1 MTMVLRLAWR
11 SVWRHRRR
19 TLITITSIGL
29 GLAVVIFSLTLA
41 EGMYRQLI
49 DDAVRMQ
56 AGHVTLEAAA
66 YRDAPSVD
74 LRVGDTTALR
84 ERIARLPGVE
94 ATKLLVLGQG
104 VGSTGRDS
112 SGVSL
117 LGVEPAVEARTSPL
131 AQHVVAGSWF
141 DDQDGGA
148 TPKVLVGSLLA
159 ERLDLEPGKKLVL
172 TSNDAAGNLV
182 ETLFRVQGVFQAGT
196 EEIDGYL
203 VLAPI
208 DAARRVFGLGADE
221 ATQLGVL
228 VDDPDAVDDVRRAVG
243 AVVTDPSVAVLPWRD
258 VIPELWGFMQIDRVS
273 NDVFHG
279 LLLVLI
285 LFTIVNTIL
294 MSVLERR
301 REFAVQMALGTAP
314 RQLCLQL
321 FGEAAVIGMLGCA
334 LGLALGGGVAGMI
347 AARGWDL
354 TALYGDGMNISG
366 FAVDPVVHS
375 HVSAGMLVRLA
386 LLVFGATLAS
396 SLPAMGRAV
405 RVPLAEVLR

>member
-1 MTMVLRLAWR
+1 MVLRLAWR

-19 TLITITSIGL
+19 TLITVASIGL
-29 GLAVVIFSLTLA
+29 GLTVVVFSLTLA

-56 AGHVTLEAAA
+56 AGHVTLEPAE

-74 LRVGDTTALR
+74 LRVAGVTALR
-84 ERIARLPGVE
+84 ERIAQVPGVE
-94 ATKLLVLGQG
+94 STKLLVLGQG

-117 LGVEPAVEARTSPL
+117 LGVEPDVEQRTSPL
-131 AQHVVAGSWF
+131 AKHIIAGSWF
-141 DDQDGGA
+141 DDEQGAA
-148 TPKVLVGSLLA
+148 TPKVIIGALLA
-159 ERLDLEPGKKLVL
+159 DRLDLQPGKKLVL
-172 TSNDAAGNLV
+172 TTNDATGNLV

-203 VLAPI
+203 VLTPI
-208 DAARRVFGLGADE
+208 DAARRVFGLGDDE
-221 ATQLGVL
+221 ATQVGV
-228 VDDPDAVDDVRRAVG
+228 VIDDPSDVDDVQRAARAV
-243 AVVTDPSVAVLPWRD
+243 VRDQTVAVLPWQK
-258 VIPELWGFMQIDRVS
+258 VIPELWGFMQLDRVS
-273 NDVFHG
+273 NRVFHG

-301 REFAVQMALGTAP
+301 HEFAVQMALGTAP
-314 RQLCLQL
+314 RQLCAQL
-321 FGEAAVIGMLGCA
+321 LGEAAVIGLCGCA
-334 LGLALGGGVAGMI
+334 LGIGLGGSIASVI

-354 TALYGDGMNISG
+354 TALYGEGMTISG

-375 HVSAGMLVRLA
+375 HVSAGLLARLA

>member
-1 MTMVLRLAWR
+1 MVLRLAWR

-19 TLITITSIGL
+19 TIITIASIGL

-56 AGHVTLEAAA
+56 AGHVTLEAAD

-74 LRVGDTTALR
+74 LRVGGVTALR
-84 ERIARLPGVE
+84 ERIARVPGVE

-117 LGVEPAVEARTSPL
+117 VGVEPDVERHTSPL
-131 AQHVVAGSWF
+131 AKHVIAGSWF
-141 DDQDGGA
+141 EDEAVAA
-148 TPKVLVGSLLA
+148 TPKVLIGSLLA
-159 ERLDLEPGKKLVL
+159 ERLDLQPGKKLVL

-221 ATQLGVL
+221 ATQLGVV
-228 VDDPDAVDDVRRAVG
+228 VDDPDDVDQVQRAVRA
-243 AVVTDPSVAVLPWRD
+243 AVPDAGVAVLPWRE

-273 NDVFHG
+273 NRVFHG

-314 RQLCLQL
+314 RQLCQQL
-321 FGEAAVIGMLGCA
+321 LGEAAVLGVLGCT
-334 LGLALGGGVAGMI
+334 LGIALGGGIASVI

-354 TALYGDGMNISG
+354 TSLYGDGMNISG
-366 FAVDPVVHS
+366 FAVDPVIHS
-375 HVSAGMLVRLA
+375 HVSLGLLLRLA
-386 LLVFGATLAS
+386 LLVFGATVAS